1 MSGTVLAM
9 NIWSRKRA
17 GHPPNGD
24 DLVGFEEC
32 LATFIRASDT
42 WVLHTPCPE

>member
-24 DLVGFEEC
+24 DLVA
-32 LATFIRASDT
+32 LKS
-42 WVLHTPCPE
+42 V